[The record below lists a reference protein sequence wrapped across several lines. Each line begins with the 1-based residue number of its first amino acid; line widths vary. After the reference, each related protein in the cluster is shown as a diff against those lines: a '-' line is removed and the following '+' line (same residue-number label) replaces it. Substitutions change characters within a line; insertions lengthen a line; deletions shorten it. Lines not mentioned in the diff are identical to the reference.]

1 MAIETYSLLPRARKL
16 SAPDRLVGVRNVLE
30 ALPHLL
36 LDYPSSDAKACLP
49 ADQSK
54 SRGVKR
60 KSVSS

>member
-1 MAIETYSLLPRARKL
+1 M

-36 LDYPSSDAKACLP
+36 LDYPSSDAKACLS